1 QGLPAD
7 IARTYID
14 AIPGWRFTPYSV
26 AGHLF
31 AGCDTVT
38 FHQRRDARDASGEMA
53 KRPYLAVATAQV
65 ADRKYGRDPR
75 SDVMAPP
82 EVASEMRAHKLA
94 TTDPTFVVCFDA
106 SGVTDEVRLVGPA
119 DTVPGIVRMLES
131 WVGTH
136 RQAHPTTVEGVPV
149 RSCTVRGFHVVA
161 E

>member
-1 QGLPAD
+1 ARYGHDAVDVELRVCLDERGQPTSTTLVSPQGLPAD

-94 TTDPTFVVCFDA
+94 TADPTFVVCFDA
-106 SGVTDEVRLVGPA
+106 S
-119 DTVPGIVRMLES
+119 
-131 WVGTH
+131 
-136 RQAHPTTVEGVPV
+136 
-149 RSCTVRGFHVVA
+149 
-161 E
+161 